1 MTGGFN
7 ILTWLRT
14 LFQLARVSTLPT
26 VWSNCLAAWFL
37 SGGGPLEYLVAVC
50 AGVSC
55 FHVGGMC
62 LNHACDASVDAQRR
76 RQRPIPSGAI
86 AVQTVLLMAV
96 GWFMVGAIIMAAFGV
111 SLAIL
116 SILLMASIILY
127 YLTHN
132 LLALAPVLLATTR
145 FFIYLIAGAAA
156 PGGISGLAVWSAIAV
171 AMYMAGVGCF
181 GRAGVVHVQREPF
194 PVILMCAPIVL
205 AGFANGAGYRWAA
218 LSLSVA
224 LIAWISWCLYFFFT
238 RPQPSIRLARAGLVA
253 GIILVDWLAL
263 GAGEMASILFP
274 ILFVMA
280 VLLQRV
286 DPAL

>member
-1 MTGGFN
+1 MTGGFD
-7 ILTWLRT
+7 ILTWWRT
-14 LFQLARVSTLPT
+14 LFQLARFSTLPT

-37 SGGGPLEYLVAVC
+37 SGGGPLEYLIAVC

-76 RQRPIPSGAI
+76 RERPIPSGVI

-116 SILLMASIILY
+116 SILLMASVILY

-132 LLALAPVLLATTR
+132 LLALAPVLLAASR

-156 PGGISGLAVWSAIAV
+156 PGGISGLAVWSAMAA

-181 GRAGVVHVQREPF
+181 GRAGVTRVQREPL
-194 PVILMCAPIVL
+194 PILLMCAPIVL
-205 AGFANGAGYRWAA
+205 AGFANGTGYRWTAFLLCMA
-218 LSLSVA
+218 LM
-224 LIAWISWCLYFFFT
+224 AWIAWCLYFCFT
-238 RPQPSIRLARAGLVA
+238 RPQPSVRLARAGLLA

-263 GAGEMASILFP
+263 GAGEMPSILFP
-274 ILFVMA
+274 VLFVA
-280 VLLQRV
+280 AILLQRV